1 MKKKVIPTTLDD
13 FKGRTTVAVLKE
25 KDLYSA
31 GFLKKDIILRSA
43 KEDLK
48 GSQRYQLNAFH
59 ERRNMQL
66 NRVEELTEQAFKHRK
81 KPLNLKQEYN
91 VKQSIITTADRIGI
105 PTNHPLTERLNALD
119 NDMLNELY
127 QIAPDLL
134 DSVFIYE
141 VEYVPDGHPAAGAR
155 WAPDRM
161 HQLVDL
167 LDAYDRFV
175 GTRGRF
181 I

>member
-1 MKKKVIPTTLDD
+1 MKKKVTPTTLDD
-13 FKGRTTVAVLKE
+13 FRGRTTAAVLKS
-25 KDLYSA
+25 KGLYSA
-31 GFLKKDIILRSA
+31 GFLKKDILLRSV

-48 GSQRYQLNAFH
+48 GSQIYQLNTFH

-66 NRVEELTEQAFKHRK
+66 NRVEELAEQSFKHRR
-81 KPLNLKQEYN
+81 KPLVLKQKYN
-91 VKQSIITTADRIGI
+91 VKQSIITTANRIGI
-105 PTNHPLTERLNALD
+105 PSNHPLRERLNALD

-127 QIAPDLL
+127 QIAPELL

-141 VEYVPDGHPAAGAR
+141 VEYVPDGEPAAGAR
-155 WAPDRM
+155 LPPDRM
-161 HQLVDL
+161 HQMVDL
-167 LDAYDRFV
+167 LDAYDRFM

>member
-1 MKKKVIPTTLDD
+1 MKKKVTPTTLDD
-13 FKGRTTVAVLKE
+13 FRGRITASVLKE
-25 KDLYSA
+25 KDLYST
-31 GFLKKDIILRSA
+31 GFLKKDILLRSA

-48 GSQRYQLNAFH
+48 GSQRYQLRTFH

-66 NRVEELTEQAFKHRK
+66 NRVEELTEQAFKHRR

-91 VKQSIITTADRIGI
+91 VKQSIITTANRIGI
-105 PTNHPLTERLNALD
+105 PTNHPLRERLNALD

-127 QIAPDLL
+127 QIAPELL
-134 DSVFIYE
+134 DSVFVYE

-161 HQLVDL
+161 HEMVDL
-167 LDAYDRFV
+167 LDAYDRFM

>member
-1 MKKKVIPTTLDD
+1 MKKKVTPTTLDD
-13 FKGRTTVAVLKE
+13 FRGRTTASVLKA

-31 GFLKKDIILRSA
+31 GFLKKDILLRSA

-48 GSQRYQLNAFH
+48 GSQRYQLRIFH
-59 ERRNMQL
+59 ERRKMQL
-66 NRVEELTEQAFKHRK
+66 DRVEELTEQAFKYRG
-81 KPLNLKQEYN
+81 KPLILKQEYN

-105 PTNHPLTERLNALD
+105 PTNHPLRERLNALD

-134 DSVFIYE
+134 ESVFIYE

-167 LDAYDRFV
+167 LDAYDRFM